1 MQSISLSHSY
11 SAMSSLC
18 YLSYQSSWLKIFCTR
33 KNIFEFT
40 QVVTFSQKSV
50 LILNQ
55 ISTLQPQ
62 LLYRTV
68 AIINT
73 LLSCRSHVA
82 IIYNMC
88 LTDTFV
94 VLFFFPCTEISA
106 CFIHICIFSNISDAL
121 FFPGFEIVQSLFCPN
136 LLLKPL
142 VEKFANEQNQS
153 NQFFT
158 SQELVKSWSVV
169 MIS

>member
-94 VLFFFPCTEISA
+94 VLFFFSL
-106 CFIHICIFSNISDAL
+106 HRNICLLHTHLYIFKHNHNIEANNNKENNLIGFLVASMAKALAAFSDDLHTQLHAW
-121 FFPGFEIVQSLFCPN
+121 VTDVV
-136 LLLKPL
+136 L
-142 VEKFANEQNQS
+142 VAPA
-153 NQFFT
+153 
-158 SQELVKSWSVV
+158 
-169 MIS
+169 